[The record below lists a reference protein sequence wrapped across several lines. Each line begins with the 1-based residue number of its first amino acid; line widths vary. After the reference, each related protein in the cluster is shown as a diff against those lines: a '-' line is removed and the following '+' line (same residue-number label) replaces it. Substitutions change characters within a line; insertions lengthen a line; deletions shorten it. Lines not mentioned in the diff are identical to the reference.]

1 MAPCHRPFYA
11 LPKLPRIRRLAYV
24 SQEGP
29 RLPGSLGRCE
39 YVLTLTVAVQV
50 VNADCLDAAGVL
62 RSKGYN
68 PVILNMA
75 NATTPGGG
83 WRTGAGAQ
91 EENLFRRTNYLHS
104 LIDPQRLG
112 SGKRYPIA
120 DFGGIYSPG
129 VLSFRSNEETGYCFL
144 PAPAPFSFIAAAAIN
159 RPRLVHA
166 GHGRKRL
173 EPRDAS
179 KTKRKIAA
187 VLSIGLD
194 HGHDSIVLSAFG
206 CGAFKNPP
214 EHIAEIFKELLVAD
228 PDSAYSAKGTAGRRG
243 GTWHTAFEGCYKRCA
258 ALDQLPMDVR
268 QRSGSP
274 LVWFW

>member
-1 MAPCHRPFYA
+1 MHA
-11 LPKLPRIRRLAYV
+11 LPKHVLRSLPWL
-24 SQEGP
+24 
-29 RLPGSLGRCE
+29 LPTC
-39 YVLTLTVAVQV
+39 VLTLTLALVLAAQV
-50 VNADCLDAAGVL
+50 VNADCLDAAAVL

-75 NATTPGGG
+75 NASTAGGG
-83 WRTGAGAQ
+83 WRNGAGAQ

-104 LIDPQRLG
+104 LIDPQRIG
-112 SGKRYPIA
+112 SGKRYPTA

-144 PAPAPFSFIAAAAIN
+144 PAPEPFSFIAAAAIN

-166 GHGRKRL
+166 GHGQKRL

-179 KTKRKIAA
+179 KTKRKLAA

-206 CGAFKNPP
+206 CGAFRNPP
-214 EHIAEIFKELLVAD
+214 EHIAEIFKELLIAE
-228 PDSAYSAKGTAGRRG
+228 PDSANFADGPRRSALTSCSHVGSGT
-243 GTWHTAFEGCYKRCA
+243 
-258 ALDQLPMDVR
+258 
-268 QRSGSP
+268 QRSRAQPRRHWAARQLRRDRSSS
-274 LVWFW
+274 